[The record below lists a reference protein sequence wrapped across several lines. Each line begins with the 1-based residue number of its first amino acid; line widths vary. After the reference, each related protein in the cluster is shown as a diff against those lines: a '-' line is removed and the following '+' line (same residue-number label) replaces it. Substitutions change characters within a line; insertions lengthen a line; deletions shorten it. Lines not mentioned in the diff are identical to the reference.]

1 MANKTTRKQTPGAS
15 SQHDQ
20 HGRRRVSKRRRSGPS
35 SPQTSSHPSS
45 AGPRS
50 AASVYSAASL
60 PAAAFPAASFP
71 AAALP
76 AASFPAAAPRRFSAR
91 LASARDQQRLGER
104 NREERKRVEKM
115 LATAPIPL
123 ESPSE
128 MQIEASV
135 AWDAPLELRPNRAPR
150 SLQGLTPRGCPV
162 CGGKR
167 VVCDEVIQLGTLRL
181 SECLRCEHR
190 WTERGPERWA
200 EVGAPMKRFARR
212 TSGTR
217 PTQS

>member
-60 PAAAFPAASFP
+60 S

-104 NREERKRVEKM
+104 NREERERVEKM

-128 MQIEASV
+128 MPIEASV

-190 WTERGPERWA
+190 WTERGPKRWA
-200 EVGAPMKRFARR
+200 EVGAPMTRFARR